1 MTNDIYSII
10 ERLAILE
17 GRIAPKDSKPITET
31 KQKKPAL
38 FNNLKKT
45 DEMFMP
51 SVGGVEMAEDNMEE
65 DVLSK
70 VKASLADYLQSA
82 EAEINQDRD
91 LLAKKKQDLDLKK
104 RELRDLALQTK
115 PNHQSKD
122 SLKEFVPSDGGD
134 DGNDGFDEDTLKRLA
149 AQWYNGDEDPAVER
163 TLMAAGW
170 EIGQDEGYEDEPGVF
185 VVMSGD
191 EHGKTYISWPA
202 EELRQNIDEEP
213 NQTPAGGE
221 APSGLSNP
229 TYAESIG
236 SAPVKTVHVP
246 VDEEV
251 GLSGGGGAVLVEI
264 HGDERDGFR
273 ICRAGKEL
281 PTRFRTLEECEMALE
296 MYMARR
302 KAQHVADES
311 ADYIE
316 EA

>member
-1 MTNDIYSII
+1 MTNDMYSII

-17 GRIAPKDSKPITET
+17 GRIAPTDSKPITET

-70 VKASLADYLQSA
+70 VKASLADYLHSA
-82 EAEINQDRD
+82 EADINQDRD

-115 PNHQSKD
+115 PDHVQHT
-122 SLKEFVPSDGGD
+122 EEYEIE
-134 DGNDGFDEDTLKRLA
+134 ED
-149 AQWYNGDEDPAVER
+149 
-163 TLMAAGW
+163 
-170 EIGQDEGYEDEPGVF
+170 
-185 VVMSGD
+185 
-191 EHGKTYISWPA
+191 
-202 EELRQNIDEEP
+202 P

-221 APSGLSNP
+221 APAGLTDP
-229 TYAESIG
+229 TYAESVG
-236 SAPVKTVHVP
+236 SAPVKTIHVP
-246 VDEEV
+246 VEEEV

-264 HGDERDGFR
+264 HGDEREGFR

>member
-1 MTNDIYSII
+1 MTNDMHSII
-10 ERLAILE
+10 QRLAVLE
-17 GRIAPKDSKPITET
+17 GRITPSDSKPITET
-31 KQKKPAL
+31 KQKRPAL

-51 SVGGVEMAEDNMEE
+51 AVGGVEMAEDSMEE

-70 VKASLADYLQSA
+70 VKKSLADYLHSTD
-82 EAEINQDRD
+82 AEIVQDREI
-91 LLAKKKQDLDLKK
+91 LAKKKQDRDLTQKK
-104 RELRDLALQTK
+104 LRDLTLQPK
-115 PNHQSKD
+115 PDHLADMEAQD
-122 SLKEFVPSDGGD
+122 IE
-134 DGNDGFDEDTLKRLA
+134 ED
-149 AQWYNGDEDPAVER
+149 
-163 TLMAAGW
+163 
-170 EIGQDEGYEDEPGVF
+170 
-185 VVMSGD
+185 
-191 EHGKTYISWPA
+191 
-202 EELRQNIDEEP
+202 P

-221 APSGLSNP
+221 APAGLTDP

-236 SAPVKTVHVP
+236 SAPVKTIHVP

-281 PTRFRTLEECEMALE
+281 PRRFSSLAECEMALE

-302 KAQHVADES
+302 KSQKAADES